1 MSGGVEKVAK
11 PRDCNTAYQWI
22 PTDFLVQEAEGGGS
36 SGVRILSYIN
46 NLHPEHH
53 EPLYDSIGKI
63 FGHFVPLFERMLSFR
78 ADVPPRPAFRVDM
91 YEFEP
96 GHALPRRPAIP
107 DAEKLPKQPLT
118 VSLKGKTLQAI
129 VKIAEIVLTP
139 ENPQYA
145 GGAWHIEG
153 TDAEKIVGTGIYYFA
168 CENIKDSRLSF
179 RAEVEQ
185 PPYQQNDNDGVA
197 AIFGLFNEKL
207 LVQVLGAVQTT
218 EGRCVAFP
226 NSHQHQ
232 VQPFELEDPSKPGVR
247 KILAFF
253 LVDPENPVPS
263 TSVIPPQ
270 QQEWLEMTQQ
280 PLMKKLKLVETV
292 EDTVRSMLRSGMSM
306 EEAKEHRLQLMAE
319 RAAPDDNH
327 VADMERYFSLCE
339 H

>member
-1 MSGGVEKVAK
+1 
-11 PRDCNTAYQWI
+11 
-22 PTDFLVQEAEGGGS
+22 
-36 SGVRILSYIN
+36 
-46 NLHPEHH
+46 
-53 EPLYDSIGKI
+53 
-63 FGHFVPLFERMLSFR
+63 
-78 ADVPPRPAFRVDM
+78 
-91 YEFEP
+91 
-96 GHALPRRPAIP
+96 
-107 DAEKLPKQPLT
+107 
-118 VSLKGKTLQAI
+118 
-129 VKIAEIVLTP
+129 
-139 ENPQYA
+139 
-145 GGAWHIEG
+145 WHMEG

-185 PPYQQNDNDGVA
+185 PPYQHSDHHGVA

-218 EGRCVAFP
+218 QGRCVVFP

-292 EDTVRSMLRSGMSM
+292 EDTVRSMLGCGMSM
-306 EEAKEHRLQLMAE
+306 EEAEEYRLKLMAE
-319 RAAPDDNH
+319 RAAPEDEDD
-327 VADMERYFSLCE
+327 DYESDCYFSLCE